1 MCSDSPA
8 VEGGRLAFCW
18 GCRVEHYTLEAPAPK
33 ERHWLDLCEH
43 CMAEYFE
50 GRERGA
56 RAVLEGRSDFER
68 RSMPTVMRSGYM
80 AGRFMQSAK
89 GRYGS
94 FTRGTS
100 ATEHLLH
107 P

>member
-1 MCSDSPA
+1 MH
-8 VEGGRLAFCW
+8 EGHTEDGRLAFCW
-18 GCRVEHYTLEAPAPK
+18 GCRTEHYTLEAKAPK
-33 ERHWLDLCEH
+33 ERHWLDLCEG
-43 CMAEYFE
+43 CMGEYFE

-56 RAVLEGRSDFER
+56 LAVLEGRSDFER

-80 AGRFMQSAK
+80 AGRLMQASK
-89 GRYGS
+89 GH
-94 FTRGTS
+94 FAQKGTS